1 MTNKYTLN
9 EVLWL
14 FDSIITSDTVAKI
27 AIELSDEANI
37 FNTSV
42 VPVLQ

>member
-1 MTNKYTLN
+1 MNNKYTLS
-9 EVLWL
+9 EVMWL
-14 FDSIITSDTVAKI
+14 FDSIITFITVAKI

-37 FNTSV
+37 FKISD